1 VSAGEAPGEGSQA
14 LDRAPVAMADRIF
27 SIVEICAAAGRP
39 LGLAELAAETGLPK
53 SSLHRI
59 CGQLVR
65 LGALDADGAGY
76 EVGTRLFALGSLNP
90 RLRRLRVVAMP
101 YLHELV
107 ASSGRVANLAVL
119 RDGRALLVDEVF
131 GPRPAMPKLI
141 GATLP
146 LHATALGKALLGG
159 QDPARAEELIATLP
173 LVRFTTRTVATREAL
188 RAQVAAVAAGEPAIS
203 REEWRLGTVA
213 IAAPVRAGGET
224 VAALALIGGRGER
237 ELNRLRAPLLAAV
250 HDLGTALEAAPGEMV
265 KAA

>member
-1 VSAGEAPGEGSQA
+1 VKPADGDAAPA
-14 LDRAPVAMADRIF
+14 AMADRIF
-27 SIVEICAAAGRP
+27 AIVEICAAAGRP
-39 LGLAELAAETGLPK
+39 LGLAELTAETGLPK

-65 LGALDADGAGY
+65 LGALDADGTAY
-76 EVGTRLFALGSLNP
+76 EVGTHLFALGSLNP

-107 ASSGRVANLAVL
+107 ARTGWVANLSIL
-119 RDGRALLVDEVF
+119 RGGRALLVDEVF
-131 GPRPAMPKLI
+131 GPKPVMAKLI

-146 LHATALGKALLGG
+146 LHATALGKALIAG

-173 LVRFTTRTVATREAL
+173 LRRFTTRTVATREAL
-188 RAQVAAVAAGEPAIS
+188 RAQVAAIAAGEPAVS

-213 IAAPVRAGGET
+213 VAAPVRSGART

-237 ELNRLRAPLLAAV
+237 GIERVRGPLLAAAR
-250 HDLGTALEAAPGEMV
+250 DLGAALATAGDGTRAVA
-265 KAA
+265 